1 MPAAGPGPRGVRR
14 GRNRLRALSALL
26 AAALAVALGLA
37 PSAAARHRE
46 RWLLTGASS
55 IPVNYWQGL
64 TSDPAKANIYFV
76 GVFQGLWRTTPN
88 LRQTAGV
95 PAAIPPAVTRAEG
108 YNHIGDPTWNPGEGG
123 RVLLPMECFTPG
135 VGNTCGTGAFGV
147 ADPATLGFRYYVK
160 LDPREIAKAMW
171 AETSPDGSLIWTS
184 SGDDLLAYRSSDV
197 SLANRA
203 PSGPLVRAVRR
214 LAGAVPPSGVTGA
227 VFRRGRLLLA
237 GQAGGVSQ
245 VWSVNPDT
253 GARRLELELRICGE
267 SEGLDVIRTLGGE
280 LHWLIAPS
288 APGCSL
294 TFGPTSA
301 LLHFIPAPAHQRYE
315 VEVTR
320 TDVPR
325 LPGRVR
331 ATVRARRDGHP
342 LRRARVSFAGGTART
357 NKQGLAT
364 VTTTLEL
371 PGRFRA
377 LVRRGQNYG
386 VSGLVPIGVA
396 PLAGAPVASG
406 PGRRSSAGRAPGR
419 RRGELRRIASSA
431 SAHRGRQRG

>member
-1 MPAAGPGPRGVRR
+1 VRSS
-14 GRNRLRALSALL
+14 RALSALL

-55 IPVNYWQGL
+55 IPINYWQGL

-108 YNHIGDPTWNPGEGG
+108 YNHIGDPTWNPDEGG

-171 AETSPDGSLIWTS
+171 AETSPDGALIWTS

-197 SLANRA
+197 SEGNRG
-203 PSGPLVRAVRR
+203 PSGPLVHAVRR
-214 LAGAVPPSGVTGA
+214 LVGAVPPSGVTGA
-227 VFRRGRLLLA
+227 VFRKGRLLLA
-237 GQAGGVSQ
+237 GQSGGVSQ
-245 VWSVNPDT
+245 VWSVDPDT
-253 GARRLELELRICGE
+253 SARRLELALRICGE
-267 SEGLDVIRTLGGE
+267 SEGLDVIPTLGGE

-288 APGCSL
+288 APGCQL

-301 LLHFIPAPAHQRYE
+301 LLHLVAAPAHQRYE
-315 VEVTR
+315 VEVTH
-320 TDVPR
+320 TEVPR

-342 LRRARVSFAGGTART
+342 VRNARVSFAGGTART
-357 NKQGLAT
+357 DRDGLAT
-364 VTTTLEL
+364 VATTLEL

-396 PLAGAPVASG
+396 P
-406 PGRRSSAGRAPGR
+406 SAGGPAASPLWRRPATGRVPVRKGQRAP
-419 RRGELRRIASSA
+419 
-431 SAHRGRQRG
+431 AHRGRGGPTTSTAR